1 MHPPHL
7 GELRYLITFYHQK
20 MESDPATPNAIRWQK
35 AFSTGAKIIPISSTA
50 PTLYWQGQQVMHL
63 AHYRVW
69 VRQGYD
75 LKQPLRIAWRT
86 TFYSPLPPLID
97 CPDSPWTT
105 FLMKE
110 IHAL

>member
-20 MESDPATPNAIRWQK
+20 MESDTEASPSIRWQK
-35 AFSTGAKIIPISSTA
+35 AFSTAAKIIPISPSA
-50 PTLYWQGQQVMHL
+50 PTLYWQGQQVIHPP
-63 AHYRVW
+63 HYRVW

-75 LKQPLRIAWRT
+75 LKQPLRIVWRT
-86 TFYSPLPPLID
+86 GFYSPLPPLID
-97 CPDSPWTT
+97 CSTTPWTT